1 MRIGVSLTRVG
12 VNMGDHAQDIIT
24 DHEVAEGETVESLV
38 ERLLYD
44 DSWTY
49 DTPGKIAA
57 QRNPKH
63 EWYLTVR
70 VMEPAP

>member
-24 DHEVAEGETVESLV
+24 DHEVGEGETVESLV

-49 DTPGKIAA
+49 DTPAKIAA
-57 QRNPKH
+57 TRKPKH

-70 VMEPAP
+70 VTEPAP

>member
-1 MRIGVSLTRVG
+1 MIGVSLTRVG

-24 DHEVAEGETVESLV
+24 NHEVAEGETVESLV

-49 DTPGKIAA
+49 DRDNLGIASTRKP
-57 QRNPKH
+57 QH
-63 EWYLTVR
+63 EWFLTVR